1 MSARTDTALA
11 TFVAVFA
18 VGEFILRSAILSI
31 FIAEL
36 IIVQGI
42 VRAVTPIDAPISHRF
57 SF

>member
-1 MSARTDTALA
+1 MSARTDTAPA

-18 VGEFILRSAILSI
+18 VGEFILRSAIPSI

-36 IIVQGI
+36 IAAQGI
-42 VRAVTPIDAPISHRF
+42 VRAAAPIDAPISHRF